1 MARAWRRKA
10 AWVREGW
17 RSDFLCR
24 GSRGCRRAWRLAIG
38 RRLSA
43 ALLTAKWEHSIYTLT
58 SGAMLNA
65 ASDASPVRRN
75 RITYHDDR
83 FYNGRD
89 QYTKTRLSFFLPV
102 GIGLENDPQFRV
114 QRWRFIPVGY
124 DLVGN
129 AVLHERLSL

>member
-10 AWVREGW
+10 TSVREGW
-17 RSDFLCR
+17 RSIPVPDD
-24 GSRGCRRAWRLAIG
+24 RGCRRAWRLAIG

-83 FYNGRD
+83 FCDGRD
-89 QYTKTRLSFFLPV
+89 QYTKTRLSFFL
-102 GIGLENDPQFRV
+102 Q
-114 QRWRFIPVGY
+114 
-124 DLVGN
+124 
-129 AVLHERLSL
+129 